1 MLVAGLFLFHETEKR
16 TLGSFAIRQLA
27 FFSMVLSAFVAFAS
41 PNTFLLGAR
50 AIVFKHNTELADFF
64 LSFVEG

>member
-1 MLVAGLFLFHETEKR
+1 MLR
-16 TLGSFAIRQLA
+16 PFAIRQLA
-27 FFSMVLSAFVAFAS
+27 LFSMVLGAFVAFAS